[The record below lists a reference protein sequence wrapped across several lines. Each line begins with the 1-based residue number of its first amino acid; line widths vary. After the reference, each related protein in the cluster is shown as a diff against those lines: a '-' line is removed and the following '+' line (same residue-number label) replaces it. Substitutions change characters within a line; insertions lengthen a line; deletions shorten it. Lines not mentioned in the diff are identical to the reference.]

1 MPNYK
6 LIEIEGIGSAMSK
19 KMEKARIKTVRGL
32 LKKGATRKGRK
43 ELAETTGI
51 KSSVILKWVNMSDLF
66 RVKGIGKQYAELL
79 EKAGVDTVKELKMR
93 QPAALLAQI
102 EKINN
107 AGKKRMVQAL
117 PGLKRVK
124 LWVRQAQKLPP
135 VITY

>member
-6 LIEIEGIGSAMSK
+6 LVEIEGIGPANSK
-19 KMEKARIKTVRGL
+19 KMNKANIKTVRGL

-43 ELAETTGI
+43 ELVAQTGI

-66 RVKGIGKQYAELL
+66 RIKGIGKQYAELL

-93 QPAALLAQI
+93 KPDHLLAQM

-107 AGKKRMVQAL
+107 AGKKRLVQAL

-124 LWVRQAQKLPP
+124 SWVTQAQKLPP
-135 VITY
+135 MISY

>member
-66 RVKGIGKQYAELL
+66 RIKGIGKQYAELL

-93 QPAALLAQI
+93 QPAALLAQM

-124 LWVRQAQKLPP
+124 SWVRQAQKMPP
-135 VITY
+135 MITY

>member
-93 QPAALLAQI
+93 QPAALLAQM

>member
-66 RVKGIGKQYAELL
+66 RIKGIGKQYAELL

>member
-6 LIEIEGIGSAMSK
+6 LIEIEGIVSAMSK

-66 RVKGIGKQYAELL
+66 RIKGIGKQYAELL

-93 QPAALLAQI
+93 QPAALLAQM

-124 LWVRQAQKLPP
+124 SWVRQAQKLPP
-135 VITY
+135 MITY

>member
-93 QPAALLAQI
+93 QPAALLAQM

-124 LWVRQAQKLPP
+124 SWVRQAQKLPP

>member
-66 RVKGIGKQYAELL
+66 RIKGIGKQYAELL

-93 QPAALLAQI
+93 QPAALLAQM

-107 AGKKRMVQAL
+107 AGKKRMGQAL

-124 LWVRQAQKLPP
+124 SWVRQAQKMPP
-135 VITY
+135 MITY

>member
-79 EKAGVDTVKELKMR
+79 EKAGVDTVKELNMR
-93 QPAALLAQI
+93 QPAALLAQM

-124 LWVRQAQKLPP
+124 SWVRQAQKLPP

>member
-66 RVKGIGKQYAELL
+66 RIKGIGKQYAELL

-93 QPAALLAQI
+93 QPAALLAQM

-124 LWVRQAQKLPP
+124 SWVRQAQKMPP

>member
-66 RVKGIGKQYAELL
+66 RIKGIGKQYAELL

-93 QPAALLAQI
+93 QPAALLAQM

-124 LWVRQAQKLPP
+124 SWVRQAQKLPP
-135 VITY
+135 MITY